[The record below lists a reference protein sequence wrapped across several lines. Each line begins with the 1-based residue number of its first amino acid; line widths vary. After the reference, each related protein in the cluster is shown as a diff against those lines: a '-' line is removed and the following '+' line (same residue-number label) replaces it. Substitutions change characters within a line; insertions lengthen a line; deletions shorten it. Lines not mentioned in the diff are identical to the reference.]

1 VHTTSDETAYDH
13 DERSESRD
21 YSTYDDYDDYDDAP
35 YTQRM
40 RRRRS
45 DREPAPRSRGRMTE
59 EARKLLATERE
70 ADAAED
76 RPPIGFRWTTWD
88 APSAARGPEPY
99 PGWLVT
105 DLAAA
110 DIELGVLKT
119 GKEADVHVIER
130 VSWREPETGQDP
142 QPDRRCLLASKRY
155 RSPDHRLF
163 HRDASYLEGRRSR
176 KSRERRA
183 VTNRTNFGRNLIA
196 QQWALAEF
204 AALGVLW
211 TAGVPVPYPVQHL
224 GTEVLMEFV
233 RTDDGSAAPR
243 LAQLRPEPA
252 RLRELWEQLVDAMVV
267 LARLGYTHGDLSA
280 YNVLVTETGPVL
292 IDVPQLVDVVRNP
305 QGSRFLERDVRR
317 MCDWFASRGLSAGL
331 ADADALTQLLLD
343 EAGLRPATA
352 GPALGQVPTGQDR
365 RRERAT
371 RSSGA

>member
-1 VHTTSDETAYDH
+1 
-13 DERSESRD
+13 
-21 YSTYDDYDDYDDAP
+21 
-35 YTQRM
+35 
-40 RRRRS
+40 
-45 DREPAPRSRGRMTE
+45 
-59 EARKLLATERE
+59 
-70 ADAAED
+70 
-76 RPPIGFRWTTWD
+76 
-88 APSAARGPEPY
+88 
-99 PGWLVT
+99 
-105 DLAAA
+105 
-110 DIELGVLKT
+110 
-119 GKEADVHVIER
+119 
-130 VSWREPETGQDP
+130 
-142 QPDRRCLLASKRY
+142 
-155 RSPDHRLF
+155 
-163 HRDASYLEGRRSR
+163 
-176 KSRERRA
+176 
-183 VTNRTNFGRNLIA
+183 
-196 QQWALAEF
+196 
-204 AALGVLW
+204 
-211 TAGVPVPYPVQHL
+211 
-224 GTEVLMEFV
+224 MEFV